1 MSSSYHPQTERVNQC
16 LETFLRC
23 FVHSCP
29 KQWSKWVSVAEFWY
43 NSSFHS
49 TLGHSPFEVLYGH
62 QPRHFGIHIS
72 DTCQVLELST
82 WMQEKQTMMQVIKQH
97 LIRAQI
103 RMKTQAD
110 KHSFEASFVVAEWV
124 FLKLQPYVQ
133 SSLAPR
139 AHQKLAFRYFGPY
152 KILDKIGSVAYKLNL
167 PAHSSIHPVF
177 HVSLLKKWV
186 NSSVPMASQLHDVV
200 VVY

>member
-1 MSSSYHPQTERVNQC
+1 
-16 LETFLRC
+16 
-23 FVHSCP
+23 
-29 KQWSKWVSVAEFWY
+29 
-43 NSSFHS
+43 
-49 TLGHSPFEVLYGH
+49 
-62 QPRHFGIHIS
+62 
-72 DTCQVLELST
+72 
-82 WMQEKQTMMQVIKQH
+82 
-97 LIRAQI
+97 
-103 RMKTQAD
+103 MKTQAD